1 VTDND
6 LDQSLLEAFDAR
18 VPSPERLREL
28 LPAPEAQRRSSLWL
42 GLVAAAV
49 LLVVAVP
56 SLSPRG
62 SPGAPSLP
70 APSVPAPSVPA
81 PSALLPP
88 PEGMRIVTVS
98 VDPEHV
104 AADRLVPGD
113 VVDLYVIRQDLLAAQ
128 VTGTVVGTMPEG
140 RLTVSL
146 PAEQAQRLVESA
158 DTEGTVWPAEH
169 DIALRLVM
177 VAPQP
182 LRRPRSEGERVI
194 VMGSSG
200 RLGQD
205 LLAQEPRERSFRVL
219 VPPDVAAQIAQAST
233 TGHRVL
239 ITSER

>member
-62 SPGAPSLP
+62 SPGAPSL
-70 APSVPAPSVPA
+70 PA

-182 LRRPRSEGERVI
+182 LRRPLSEGERVI